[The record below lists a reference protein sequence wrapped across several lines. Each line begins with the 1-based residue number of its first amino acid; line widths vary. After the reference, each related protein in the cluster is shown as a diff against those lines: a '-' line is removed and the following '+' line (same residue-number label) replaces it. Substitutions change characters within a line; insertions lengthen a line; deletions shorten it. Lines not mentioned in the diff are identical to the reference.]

1 MTRTLTRDTLHRDL
15 LRGAAAE
22 GLTES
27 DALLWMA
34 LLHTH
39 QIQLHPGAV
48 SSANGE
54 LLRFAALTQRHAA
67 EIIAELWAAQHPE
80 RDARAAYGYW
90 YGEYNRKAPFEVF
103 EDIPQALRARLTEL
117 RDAMARDPRV
127 ASVTPED

>member
-90 YGEYNRKAPFEVF
+90 YGEYNRKTPFEVF

-117 RDAMARDPRV
+117 RDALARDPRV